1 MRRRGLLLAGLILTG
16 CPDDPPVDPPA
27 EEPLFPADYAD
38 HYVEVRDCR
47 QSGDH
52 DLNLIRILADPTALD
67 AYQNRDV
74 PIPVGGILLKE
85 EYEFDDT
92 DCSGAIK
99 QWTVMQ
105 RLEPGTNA
113 ETLDWRWQ
121 EVDADRKIVGED
133 TPRCYG
139 CHTACTPDADGYE
152 YTCAVP

>member
-1 MRRRGLLLAGLILTG
+1 MRRLGLLLAGLIITG
-16 CPDDPPVDPPA
+16 CPDDPPVDPP
-27 EEPLFPADYAD
+27 EEPLFPAGYAD
-38 HYVEVRDCR
+38 SYVEVRDCR

-67 AYQNRDV
+67 AYQNRDT

-85 EYEFDDT
+85 EYEFDDI
-92 DCSGAIK
+92 DCTGAVK

-113 ETLDWRWQ
+113 EALDWRWQ
-121 EVDADRKIVGED
+121 EVDADRTIVGED

-139 CHTACTPDADGYE
+139 CHTACTSDADGYE
-152 YTCAVP
+152 NTCAVP